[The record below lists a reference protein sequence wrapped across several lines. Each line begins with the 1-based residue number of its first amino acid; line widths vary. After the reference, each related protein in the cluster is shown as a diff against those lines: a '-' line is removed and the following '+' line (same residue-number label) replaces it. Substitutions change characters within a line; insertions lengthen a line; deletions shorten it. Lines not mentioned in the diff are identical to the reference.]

1 MQEFLSFKKMITP
14 IIIQVLF
21 WLGVLVAVIAALAT
35 MFTQSFFAGLLM
47 LILGPIL
54 VRVYCELLI
63 VIFKIHDCLEGI
75 REAQAPRP
83 SQEG

>member
-1 MQEFLSFKKMITP
+1 MSEFLSFRKMITP

-21 WLGVLVAVIAALAT
+21 WLGIVVVVIASLAH

-47 LILGPIL
+47 LVLGPIL

-63 VIFKIHDCLEGI
+63 VIFKIHDCLQAI
-75 REAQAPRP
+75 REAQAPSQP
-83 SQEG
+83 QEG

>member
-1 MQEFLSFKKMITP
+1 MQEFLSFKRMITP

-21 WLGVLVAVIAALAT
+21 WLGILVTVLAALVN
-35 MFTQSFFAGLLM
+35 MFTQSFFVGLLM

-75 REAQAPRP
+75 RGAQAPQQG
-83 SQEG
+83 QEA

>member
-1 MQEFLSFKKMITP
+1 MITP

-21 WLGVLVAVIAALAT
+21 WLGILVAVIAALVS
-35 MFTQSFFAGLLM
+35 MFTQSFFVGLLM

-54 VRVYCELLI
+54 VWVYCELLI

-75 REAQAPRP
+75 REAQAPP
-83 SQEG
+83 QVQEG